1 MADAAGDERGWFQMR
16 MKIATVAAALAMGSL
31 TIALHAHATQTL
43 DVPTVPIDPGTPAIG
58 QPLDCNGTT
67 GAHGS
72 GPGFHWRNGA
82 HSWACL
88 PC

>member
-1 MADAAGDERGWFQMR
+1 MR
-16 MKIATVAAALAMGSL
+16 TRIATVAAALMMGSL
-31 TIALHAHATQTL
+31 TMAAHAHADQIPH
-43 DVPTVPIDPGTPAIG
+43 VPTVPTNPGPPAIV

-67 GAHGS
+67 GAHGC

-82 HSWACL
+82 HGWACY